1 MIYHLHSILPNL
13 FQVSITGIADALS
26 TIQSRMLSFE
36 YAVDRLTQESLQG
49 GRHSYSENS
58 RLVRQSQNVASPKF
72 PIRTPRPSA
81 EISNKQSAMSVKNSE
96 SWEKT
101 TFSRSQPR
109 IHVGD
114 SEDLWKSCNVNVAR
128 KFTEKDILN
137 CSGKDTQRTS
147 SAQMRKNDGIFAA
160 RANARNSCSESNTN
174 QWKCVKR
181 LICEGDLNSA
191 YMEALCSSDEL
202 ILLELLSKTGPVIES
217 LSVKTVNVLFS
228 TLASYLVEANYFSTI
243 MPWLQQ
249 ASSLTHAN

>member
-13 FQVSITGIADALS
+13 FQMSITGIVDALS